1 MNLATNLDQIKSVGP
16 KTAAE
21 LRRAGLH
28 TVGDI
33 LMFLPRKHE
42 DFTNVTPIAELQPGK
57 VTIRARCQQISTRPV
72 RRGLRLTTAVL
83 ADDTSKLNA
92 VWFNQPY
99 RVQQLGGSNEWFY
112 FSGTFEYNYGRYQLT
127 NPTAELA
134 KELPVQADRLLPV
147 YHAVRGLKSQ
157 TVRKVIEQLRP
168 LMSVLPETL
177 PPSVVQSEQLLDRA
191 AAISAMHFPRDE
203 REVEQARQRLAFE
216 ELFELVLASQLNKI
230 DNQKLAGFAI
240 PFEKSV
246 VQDFVKK
253 LPFTLTN
260 AQRRGAWD
268 ILQDFENA
276 RPMNRLL
283 QGDVGSGKT
292 VVAGLAARQAASAGY
307 QTAFMAPTEILAR
320 QHAETLAKLLEPFGV
335 TVGLL
340 IGSVK
345 GKARQ
350 TLYQQIASGSVDVVV
365 GTHALIQDKVEFHS
379 LGFVIIDEQ
388 HRFGVEQRQRLLMKV
403 KDEKVGSGALDTL
416 SEPMTIAAGS
426 SRETGRAAPGSR
438 ARHGGEESV
447 SSALLNAKKPSIT
460 AVMPHLLAMTATPI
474 PRSLALTV
482 YGELDVSVL
491 DEQPRGRRPILT
503 TIISPPSRE
512 AAYTAIDQQ
521 IAQGRQVYVVCSL
534 ITDSD
539 SSDRKSVE
547 VEYKRLKNSIFG
559 HRRIAILHGK
569 MAASEKDQIMQAFKN
584 QKYDVLVSTT
594 VIEVGVDVPNA
605 TIMMIEDADQ
615 FGLAQLHQLRG
626 RVGRGQHQSFCY
638 LMMSTNNKPSQRLRE
653 IEKSN
658 DGFHLAEVDMSLRG
672 PGEIYGRMQ
681 HGALNL
687 QIATLADT
695 QLIARAQKAAKRFI
709 DSGESLSKY
718 PALEARVRHN
728 QRVTTLN

>member
-1 MNLATNLDQIKSVGP
+1 MNLATSLDQIKGVGP

-21 LRRAGLH
+21 LRRAGLE

-33 LMFLPRKHE
+33 LLFLPRKHE
-42 DFTNVTPIAELQPGK
+42 DFTNVTPITELQPGK

-92 VWFNQPY
+92 IWFNQPY
-99 RVQQLGGSNEWFY
+99 RVQQLGGSDEWFY
-112 FSGTFEYNYGRYQLT
+112 FSGEFEYNYGRYQLT

-134 KELPVQADRLLPV
+134 EELPVQADRLLPV

-177 PPSVVQSEQLLDRA
+177 PPSIVQSEQLLDRA
-191 AAISAMHFPRDE
+191 AAILAMHFPCDE

-253 LPFTLTN
+253 LPFALTS
-260 AQRRGAWD
+260 AQRRAAWD

-345 GKARQ
+345 GKSRQ
-350 TLYQQIASGSVDVVV
+350 TLYQQIASGAVDVVV
-365 GTHALIQDKVEFHS
+365 GTHALIQDKVEFHR

-388 HRFGVEQRQRLLMKV
+388 HRFGVEQRQKLLMKV
-403 KDEKVGSGALDTL
+403 KDEEVKSGTLDML

-426 SRETGRAAPGSR
+426 SRETGRVAPGSR

-447 SSALLNAKKPSIT
+447 SSAPLDTKKSSV
-460 AVMPHLLAMTATPI
+460 AAMPHLLAMTATPI

-503 TIISPPSRE
+503 KIISPPSRE

-521 IAQGRQVYVVCSL
+521 IAQGRQAYVVCSL

-539 SSDRKSVE
+539 SNDRKSVE
-547 VEYKRLKNSIFG
+547 AEYKRLKNSIFG
-559 HRRIAILHGK
+559 HRRIAMLHGK
-569 MAASEKDQIMQAFKN
+569 MTASEKDQIMQAFKD
-584 QKYDVLVSTT
+584 QRYDILVSTT

-626 RVGRGQHQSFCY
+626 RVGRGQHQSYCY

-653 IEKSN
+653 IEKSS